1 MSPPHYL
8 SRHLLIAMP
17 TLEDPNFARGVTL
30 ICQHGEEGAMGLT
43 INRPSDLRLGDVMR
57 QIGVDV
63 VPPEVAARKVLIGGP
78 VQMERGFVLH
88 EAAGTWDSSLALG
101 DDLVV
106 TTSKDVL
113 QAIAEGRGPGRY
125 LVMLGYAGW
134 IAGQLEQELRD
145 NAWLTVAPRD
155 HDIFFET
162 PLEQRWDAAAR
173 LLGIDI
179 SRMTG
184 AAGHA

>member
-1 MSPPHYL
+1 
-8 SRHLLIAMP
+8 
-17 TLEDPNFARGVTL
+17 
-30 ICQHGEEGAMGLT
+30 
-43 INRPSDLRLGDVMR
+43 MR

-63 VPPEVAARKVLIGGP
+63 VPPAVAAQRVLIGGP
-78 VQMERGFVLH
+78 VQTERGFVLH
-88 EAAGTWDSSLALG
+88 ESAGAWDSSLALD
-101 DDLVV
+101 DDLFL

-113 QAIAEGRGPGRY
+113 LAISEGRGPRRF

-134 IAGQLEQELRD
+134 IAGQLEQELRE
-145 NAWLTVAPRD
+145 NAWLTVAP
-155 HDIFFET
+155 HDQNLLFET

-184 AAGHA
+184 AVGHA